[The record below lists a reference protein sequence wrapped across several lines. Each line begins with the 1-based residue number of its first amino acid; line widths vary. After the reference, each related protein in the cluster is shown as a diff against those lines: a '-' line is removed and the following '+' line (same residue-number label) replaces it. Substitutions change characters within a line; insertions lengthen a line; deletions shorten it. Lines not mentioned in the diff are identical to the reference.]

1 MYAPQYPFA
10 PGPNAPPPPQQQQ
23 PGYIQNPAAQQQ
35 QMMYNPQQQGQQF
48 GMPMGGVPQQPPY
61 GPGMNG
67 PNMVPGPNAVMMQ
80 NGGAGMPHM
89 GPGNNGIASYQTP
102 YNNSPYGMQGGPPS
116 SGPQQQAFLP
126 AGANAAQSGFVQPAP
141 QQRMHTPQ
149 QHQQQQMGTPQR
161 GSSYGPVPGQHT
173 TPPHTQAPSQFMPP
187 QPGTPQMAM
196 PMQQQQ
202 GLAQQGQQ
210 AQQPVQQP
218 QSAGQTPVTPSFP
231 TSAGGM
237 ATPLS
242 PGSEVREKDRVS
254 LLLDINRVLLM
265 EVMRLQAVQAEAK
278 AKVESDDKKDDK
290 EDGAE
295 GAKDKEKKDDKAKEK
310 PKIDPVTGKEFVE
323 CMRRIQYN
331 LAYLAAI
338 ADRSHKPSSQI
349 PPHPAV
355 ISAPSLTPLPKPATS
370 SPTSPNGAVKS
381 TDGAAD
387 AEVEDRAETLKK
399 QYKRLQELF
408 PGVDPKKEPTVQPAQ
423 AAQKQQQQQQQQQP
437 GPSAPQKAQMAAQM
451 QAQLAQMSQA
461 QKMEFM
467 QRKGMQQMA
476 QQQPNAQQQ
485 QQLQRMRQQQQQ
497 MQQQQPGW
505 RPGQP
510 GGPQQGGPQRMGPG
524 MQQGGGMDM
533 SGMGMGSPSVQGMQQ
548 PGQQ

>member
-35 QMMYNPQQQGQQF
+35 MMYNPQQGQQF
-48 GMPMGGVPQQPPY
+48 GGMPMGGVPQQPPY

-149 QHQQQQMGTPQR
+149 QLQQQQMGTPQR
-161 GSSYGPVPGQHT
+161 GSPYGSVPGQHT

-202 GLAQQGQQ
+202 ALAQQGQQ

-218 QSAGQTPVTPSFP
+218 QSVGQTPVTPSFP
-231 TSAGGM
+231 TSAGAM

-278 AKVESDDKKDDK
+278 AKVESDDKKDEKD
-290 EDGAE
+290 DGAE
-295 GAKDKEKKDDKAKEK
+295 GAKDKEKKDEKAKEK
-310 PKIDPVTGKEFVE
+310 PKIDPATGKEFVE

-355 ISAPSLTPLPKPATS
+355 ISAPSLTPLPKPAAS

-387 AEVEDRAETLKK
+387 AEDEDRAETLKK

-408 PGVDPKKEPTVQPAQ
+408 PGVDPKKEPVVQPAQ
-423 AAQKQQQQQQQQQP
+423 AAQKQQQQQQP

-467 QRKGMQQMA
+467 QRKGMQQM

-497 MQQQQPGW
+497 QMQQQQQQPGW

-510 GGPQQGGPQRMGPG
+510 GGPQQGG
-524 MQQGGGMDM
+524 QQ
-533 SGMGMGSPSVQGMQQ
+533 
-548 PGQQ
+548 

>member
-1 MYAPQYPFA
+1 
-10 PGPNAPPPPQQQQ
+10 
-23 PGYIQNPAAQQQ
+23 
-35 QMMYNPQQQGQQF
+35 
-48 GMPMGGVPQQPPY
+48 
-61 GPGMNG
+61 
-67 PNMVPGPNAVMMQ
+67 MVPGPNAVMMQ

-173 TPPHTQAPSQFMPP
+173 TPPHTQTPSQFMPP

-202 GLAQQGQQ
+202 VLAELGQQ

-218 QSAGQTPVTPSFP
+218 QSAGQTPVTPSCP

-387 AEVEDRAETLKK
+387 AEVEDRARDLEETI
-399 QYKRLQELF
+399 
-408 PGVDPKKEPTVQPAQ
+408 Q
-423 AAQKQQQQQQQQQP
+423 APPRALP
-437 GPSAPQKAQMAAQM
+437 
-451 QAQLAQMSQA
+451 
-461 QKMEFM
+461 
-467 QRKGMQQMA
+467 R
-476 QQQPNAQQQ
+476 
-485 QQLQRMRQQQQQ
+485 R
-497 MQQQQPGW
+497 
-505 RPGQP
+505 
-510 GGPQQGGPQRMGPG
+510 GPQERT
-524 MQQGGGMDM
+524 DRAART
-533 SGMGMGSPSVQGMQQ
+533 SGSKAAAAATHNSR
-548 PGQQ
+548 

>member
-35 QMMYNPQQQGQQF
+35 QMMYNPQQGQQF
-48 GMPMGGVPQQPPY
+48 GGMPMGGVPQQPPY

-67 PNMVPGPNAVMMQ
+67 PNMVPGPNAVMMQQ

-116 SGPQQQAFLP
+116 SGPQQQTFLP

-149 QHQQQQMGTPQR
+149 HQQQQMGTPQR
-161 GSSYGPVPGQHT
+161 GSSYGSVPGQHT

-187 QPGTPQMAM
+187 QPGTPQLAM
-196 PMQQQQ
+196 PMQQQPH
-202 GLAQQGQQ
+202 AQGQQ

-231 TSAGGM
+231 TSAGAM

-278 AKVESDDKKDDK
+278 AKVESDDKKDEK

-295 GAKDKEKKDDKAKEK
+295 GAKDKEKKDEKAKEK

-355 ISAPSLTPLPKPATS
+355 ISAPSLTPLPKPSAS
-370 SPTSPNGAVKS
+370 SPTSPNGAVKLG

-387 AEVEDRAETLKK
+387 IEGEDRAETLKK

-408 PGVDPKKEPTVQPAQ
+408 PATRPLSPAESPDGSPD
-423 AAQKQQQQQQQQQP
+423 ASATRADEP
-437 GPSAPQKAQMAAQM
+437 GPEDGINAAEGDARGRGTVRESPTGTADASAAECAA
-451 QAQLAQMSQA
+451 ATATEPDEA
-461 QKMEFM
+461 AATATAADAAAAAGGVAARAAWWTAAGTAEDGA
-467 QRKGMQQMA
+467 RDAAEWWDGYGRDG
-476 QQQPNAQQQ
+476 N
-485 QQLQRMRQQQQQ
+485 
-497 MQQQQPGW
+497 GW
-505 RPGQP
+505 FA
-510 GGPQQGGPQRMGPG
+510 
-524 MQQGGGMDM
+524 
-533 SGMGMGSPSVQGMQQ
+533 SGAGDAAVVAWAGTVE
-548 PGQQ
+548 

>member
-35 QMMYNPQQQGQQF
+35 QMMYNPQQGQQF
-48 GMPMGGVPQQPPY
+48 GGMPMGGVPQQPPY

-126 AGANAAQSGFVQPAP
+126 AGANAAQSGFVQPSP

-149 QHQQQQMGTPQR
+149 HPQQQMGTPQR
-161 GSSYGPVPGQHT
+161 GSSYGSVPGQHT

-202 GLAQQGQQ
+202 QPHAQAQQGQQ

-218 QSAGQTPVTPSFP
+218 LSAGQTPVTPSFP
-231 TSAGGM
+231 TSAGAM

-254 LLLDINRVLLM
+254 LLLDINRVLLL

-290 EDGAE
+290 DDGSE
-295 GAKDKEKKDDKAKEK
+295 GAKDKDKKEEKPKEK

-355 ISAPSLTPLPKPATS
+355 ISAPSLTPLPKSAS
-370 SPTSPNGAVKS
+370 SPTSPNGAVKLS
-381 TDGAAD
+381 SDGAAD
-387 AEVEDRAETLKK
+387 NDGEDRAETLKK
-399 QYKRLQELF
+399 QIGSKA
-408 PGVDPKKEPTVQPAQ
+408 T
-423 AAQKQQQQQQQQQP
+423 AA
-437 GPSAPQKAQMAAQM
+437 AA
-451 QAQLAQMSQA
+451 AAA
-461 QKMEFM
+461 
-467 QRKGMQQMA
+467 A
-476 QQQPNAQQQ
+476 TTTT
-485 QQLQRMRQQQQQ
+485 
-497 MQQQQPGW
+497 W
-505 RPGQP
+505 RPFSTTKSPNGSADASTACADEP
-510 GGPQQGGPQRMGPG
+510 GAEDGVYAAEGHANAAAAECAATAATEPDEAATAAADATTAAWVEAGAAGWAAAGAAADGAWDAAGDGSATGGDGHECDGNGWFSRDAAWSGAVVNG
-524 MQQGGGMDM
+524 RTM
-533 SGMGMGSPSVQGMQQ
+533 SVV
-548 PGQQ
+548 